1 MSGAQASHE
10 GAASRSARNAIGGLV
25 AGVLF
30 VVVVGY
36 LSVAAQS
43 SWDGTVLTWT
53 GELVGIKEQSAPW
66 LEFLAMA
73 ALITLVVLGGG
84 KVAASQGGRWAVL
97 SFGFISLGVWVVSF
111 LVWPTSQVSLG
122 DELLTGLAL
131 WLREAGRNPLAVAV
145 GMTALA
151 QSALTQ
157 SPGRQVVE

>member
-53 GELVGIKEQSAPW
+53 GELVGIK
-66 LEFLAMA
+66 
-73 ALITLVVLGGG
+73 
-84 KVAASQGGRWAVL
+84 
-97 SFGFISLGVWVVSF
+97 
-111 LVWPTSQVSLG
+111 
-122 DELLTGLAL
+122 
-131 WLREAGRNPLAVAV
+131 
-145 GMTALA
+145 
-151 QSALTQ
+151 
-157 SPGRQVVE
+157 